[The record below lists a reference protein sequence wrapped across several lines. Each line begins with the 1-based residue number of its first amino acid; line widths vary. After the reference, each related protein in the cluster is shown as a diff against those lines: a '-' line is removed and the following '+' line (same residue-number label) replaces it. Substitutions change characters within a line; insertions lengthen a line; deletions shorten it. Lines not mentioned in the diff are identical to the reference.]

1 MTGLMCISFIIG
13 KMPNRLVILINILIT
28 AVAKAV
34 PCLLSLCS
42 SSLHAIFLL
51 CLSIHKQTN
60 KQCFP
65 LPSGPLPAV
74 LMSTSK
80 GQNQPGHKETHQEA
94 MPCSLCRQH
103 LLLFFRMMARMS
115 SAGRGLHSGNTRR
128 IQSFS

>member
-13 KMPNRLVILINILIT
+13 KMPNRLVIGILVT

-51 CLSIHKQTN
+51 CLSTHKQTK

-65 LPSGPLPAV
+65 LPPGLLPAL
-74 LMSTSK
+74 LMSTDK
-80 GQNQPGHKETHQEA
+80 GQNQLGNKETHQEA

-103 LLLFFRMMARMS
+103 LFPFFRMMARMS
-115 SAGRGLHSGNTRR
+115 SAGRGLCSGNTKR